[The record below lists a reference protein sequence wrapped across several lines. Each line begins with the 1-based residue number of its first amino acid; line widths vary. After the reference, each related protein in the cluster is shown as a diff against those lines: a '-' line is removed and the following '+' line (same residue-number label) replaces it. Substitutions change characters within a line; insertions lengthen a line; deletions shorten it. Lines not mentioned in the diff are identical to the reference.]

1 MRKARRVYG
10 RFTAPT
16 LCVAVLLA
24 GAVSAQANDRAVDD
38 AFWNTVK
45 SCAAHEAAG
54 RLAAA
59 LDCYRKVLA
68 QQPDDAV
75 AKAKVRTLVPRVAWS
90 AAQAKDSAEA
100 YHAFL
105 HAHSGSAFAGAARQ
119 RLEDLE
125 IPNWRVAKAANTRAA
140 YARFLKIYPNGTF
153 AGIAKKRLSERA
165 N

>member
-59 LDCYRKVLA
+59 RACLKKLQLA
-68 QQPDDAV
+68 DDRAV
-75 AKAKVRTLVPRVAWS
+75 MDDEFWNTVKSCTNVDEVRV
-90 AAQAKDSAEA
+90 
-100 YHAFL
+100 Y
-105 HAHSGSAFAGAARQ
+105 
-119 RLEDLE
+119 LE
-125 IPNWRVAKAANTRAA
+125 
-140 YARFLKIYPNGTF
+140 
-153 AGIAKKRLSERA
+153 
-165 N
+165 